1 MARALVIMN
10 VIQPDEAAMLNPA
23 PNYNEA
29 VQLVRS
35 RTQHQP
41 TIGLVLGSGLGGL
54 ANQLDN
60 ADFIPYEDIPGCPQS
75 TVPGHR
81 GRLVIGT
88 LEGQTVIAQQGRV
101 HFYEGYDMQ
110 QVTFLVRV
118 MGLMGV
124 KTLVLTNAAGGI
136 DPSYRVGDLMLL
148 NDHINF
154 PGMAG
159 HHPLL
164 GPNDESL
171 GERFVGMSQAYDR
184 ELRAIA
190 RQVAQQNNL
199 PLHEGVYAAVSG
211 PSFETP
217 AEVRFLR
224 VVGANAVG
232 MSTVHEVL
240 VARHMRLRVL
250 AISGI
255 TNVAI
260 DQVDSDSDANHEEVL
275 EAGALLVPRLTVLLR
290 GILQAMG

>member
-1 MARALVIMN
+1 MLTPT
-10 VIQPDEAAMLNPA
+10 PDYTA
-23 PNYNEA
+23 A

-41 TIGLVLGSGLGGL
+41 TVGLVLGSGLGGL
-54 ANQLDN
+54 ANELDH

-75 TVPGHR
+75 TVPGHH

-88 LEGQTVIAQQGRV
+88 LEGQSVIAQQGRV

-124 KTLVLTNAAGGI
+124 KTLILTNAAGGI
-136 DPSYRVGDLMLL
+136 DPNYHVGDLMLL
-148 NDHINF
+148 NDHISF

-184 ELRAIA
+184 DLRTLA
-190 RQVAQQNNL
+190 RQIAQTHNL

-250 AISGI
+250 AFSGI

-260 DQVDSDSDANHEEVL
+260 DQVDSDSEANHEEVL
-275 EAGALLVPRLTVLLR
+275 EAGALLVPRLTTLLK
-290 GILQAMG
+290 GVLQALG